1 MQNSINNNT
10 EKLHPSRVTRYA
22 SRFIPVFFLILSVSF
37 NLCCLFPEISH
48 ITYDLNDNVFHYG
61 LVLRLNDALKA
72 GNSFWD
78 CWVPYWLMG
87 FPVFHYYQFLP
98 HFLIIIIYYVLGKT
112 IALFTVFKVIQYLL
126 LATFPLSV
134 YFGLRKLDFTPLE
147 ASMSGFTVSLI
158 STNCLYG
165 WEWES
170 YLWMGFGMFGQLC
183 GMYMMP
189 LALGEVCRC
198 VNTGKYYFRAVFF
211 LCFDFL
217 CHFFFGY
224 IVSLLS
230 FYLIFTVPEKKK
242 IFSKLKNLSVIA
254 LFTFLVLMHI
264 LIPFVLNRD
273 YHAQS
278 VYDSYWKW
286 YSYGMEP
293 VLEKFFNGELLDNK
307 RFPVLTILA
316 VAGFLISISRNR
328 DYYRTSWFIFLFGFL
343 AFFGKPFWGEF
354 INVLFP
360 MGESLHLHRFINIFD
375 SGSVMLTG
383 IALAWLWQKID
394 YSKDIYRLLAGI
406 LLTLIIL
413 FPAFHNRFDYSRENL
428 YWIKDNEKALAQDY
442 PDFSSVMAKMKDI
455 DYIRVYPGLRASWGK
470 NLNVGKVEVY
480 SMLAVN
486 KINALSNLPFTWS
499 LNADI
504 QCFFDESRYSHYRLF
519 NIGYVLCD
527 PGMKFPAFVTEI
539 EKHGKYSLRHIE
551 GTGYFD
557 LVDVPVLVKGN
568 KNSVW
573 VANLL
578 WLRSNYVDRG
588 HHMAVDFEDTL
599 NQSDFKR
606 TIVMK
611 DRVTFIEDKKEKNLF
626 AENIFA
632 REYPHTGDRGK
643 ILSVFTDGFKY
654 EAHVDAEKECY
665 LMFKMTYHPNW
676 HVTVDGKEA
685 DKIQVSPYFTGVKIL
700 KGNHKVT
707 FYYDPG
713 IIKKILLVTGILSLI
728 ALFFLDRYKSGRKK
742 NEQ

>member
-1 MQNSINNNT
+1 
-10 EKLHPSRVTRYA
+10 
-22 SRFIPVFFLILSVSF
+22 
-37 NLCCLFPEISH
+37 
-48 ITYDLNDNVFHYG
+48 
-61 LVLRLNDALKA
+61 
-72 GNSFWD
+72 
-78 CWVPYWLMG
+78 
-87 FPVFHYYQFLP
+87 
-98 HFLIIIIYYVLGKT
+98 
-112 IALFTVFKVIQYLL
+112 
-126 LATFPLSV
+126 
-134 YFGLRKLDFTPLE
+134 
-147 ASMSGFTVSLI
+147 
-158 STNCLYG
+158 
-165 WEWES
+165 
-170 YLWMGFGMFGQLC
+170 
-183 GMYMMP
+183 
-189 LALGEVCRC
+189 
-198 VNTGKYYFRAVFF
+198 
-211 LCFDFL
+211 
-217 CHFFFGY
+217 
-224 IVSLLS
+224 
-230 FYLIFTVPEKKK
+230 KKK

-293 VLEKFFNGELLDNK
+293 VLEKCFNGELLDNK

-328 DYYRTSWFIFLFGFL
+328 DHYRTSWFIFLFGFL

-375 SGSVMLTG
+375 FGSVMLAG

-406 LLTLIIL
+406 LLTLIAV

-428 YWIKDNEKALAQDY
+428 YWIKDNEKALAQDF
-442 PDFSSVMAKMKDI
+442 PDFSSVMEKMKDI
-455 DYIRVYPGLRASWGK
+455 DYVRVYPGLRAGWGK
-470 NLNVGKVEVY
+470 DFKAGKVQVY
-480 SMLAVN
+480 SMLPVN
-486 KINALSNLPFTWS
+486 KINALGYLPFTWS

-527 PGMKFPAFVTEI
+527 PNMKFPAFVKEI
-539 EKHGKYSLRHIE
+539 EKQGKYSLRHIE

-557 LVDVPVLVKGN
+557 LIDVPVLVKGN
-568 KNSVW
+568 KKSVW

-578 WLRSNYVDRG
+578 WLRSNYVDKG
-588 HHMAVDFEDTL
+588 QHMAIDFENRL
-599 NQSDFKR
+599 NPADFKR
-606 TIVMK
+606 TILMK

-626 AENIFA
+626 AENIFD
-632 REYPHTGDRGK
+632 REYHYKGDRGK
-643 ILSVFTDGFKY
+643 ILSFVTDGFKY
-654 EAHVDAEKECY
+654 EACVDAEKECY

-685 DKIQVSPYFTGVKIL
+685 DKIQVSPYFTGVKISE
-700 KGNHKVT
+700 GNHKVT

-713 IIKKILLVTGILSLI
+713 TVKRFLLVTGIVSMI
-728 ALFFLDRYKSGRKK
+728 ALFFLDRYKFRKK
-742 NEQ
+742 SEQ